1 MNEEL
6 TTLIIKELSRYQS
19 HKKVIQKVCAQS
31 GLNWKQAEQLVILIE
46 ARRRRTTITRQSP
59 PYLFLSIAALF
70 FGFGLLAFNV
80 HILLVLLQKDVLG
93 QTVSLQSNYWGII
106 ELISGL
112 GLATAGLI
120 GLRKALLYMFP
131 G

>member
-6 TTLIIKELSRYQS
+6 TTLIIKELSRCQS
-19 HKKVIQKVCAQS
+19 HEKVVQKVCAQS

-46 ARRRRTTITRQSP
+46 ARRRRTSITRQSP
-59 PYLFLSIAALF
+59 PLLFLSITALF

-80 HILLVLLQKDVLG
+80 QILLVLFQKDILR
-93 QTVSLQSNYWGII
+93 QALSLQSNYWGITQ
-106 ELISGL
+106 LISGL
-112 GLATAGLI
+112 GLATAGLL